1 MGRNPVLKEMV
12 TITKERYQQLADAE
26 HMLHILEAH
35 GIDNWEGYYEAKK
48 EFKSSKGIRI

>member
-1 MGRNPVLKEMV
+1 MV